1 MEPINQ
7 IIPWKDVPFRH
18 KFMFRLVM
26 EDKELCKE
34 ALEIILG
41 IRIKNISFP
50 EGEKSIETNFSS
62 KGTRLD
68 IYVEDDT
75 GTAYDIEMQVAK
87 RSNERLGK
95 RLRYYQ
101 SMLDADALKKNQ
113 KYSSL
118 RKSVIIFIC
127 CFEPFDSYG
136 YAIYTFRSRADENKN
151 IVLDDGVQKILL
163 NTKYD
168 RENVQKRTKLHDF
181 LDYVENNKPTDDFT
195 NRLQNK
201 VNQIRQDDEK
211 GAIYMGQ
218 EQRDWELEELAEER
232 RSIEVALNLVKLGK
246 LSMEEIANVT
256 ALELATVKKLA
267 AEMAKEK

>member
-1 MEPINQ
+1 
-7 IIPWKDVPFRH
+7 
-18 KFMFRLVM
+18 MFRLVM

-34 ALEIILG
+34 ALETILN
-41 IRIKNISFP
+41 IKIASISFP
-50 EGEKSIETNFSS
+50 EGEKSLEQSLSS

-68 IYVEDDT
+68 IYVEDDL

-87 RSNERLGK
+87 RNDERLGK

-101 SMLDADALKKNQ
+101 SILDADALKKNQ

-127 CFEPFDSYG
+127 CFEPCDSYG
-136 YAIYTFRSRADENKN
+136 YAIYSFRNRADENKN
-151 IVLDDGVQKILL
+151 IVLDDGLQKLLL

-168 RENVQKRTKLHDF
+168 RAKVLQRTKLHDF
-181 LDYVENNKPTDDFT
+181 LDYIENNKPTDDFT

-201 VNQIRQDDEK
+201 VNQIRHDDTK

-232 RSIEVALNLVKLGK
+232 RAS
-246 LSMEEIANVT
+246 EIAKRM
-256 ALELATVKKLA
+256 LEDNELSVEKIAKYAGLKISEVEKLA
-267 AEMAKEK
+267 AEMAKEKQA